1 MKEEK
6 GITLLSLITYII
18 VLLLVI
24 SVVTLVSNFLMNNM
38 NELQSD
44 SKDISEI
51 NKFDLSFLTDIKQE
65 RVSVYQIGENGEFII
80 LEYPD
85 GRDVQYIYDEN
96 SIYRIENNQEK
107 RKISSNIETFKIN
120 AEGNKISLV
129 LKIGQEE
136 RKKEYKIGK

>member
-6 GITLLSLITYII
+6 GITLLALITYII

-96 SIYRIENNQEK
+96 AIYRIENNQEK

>member
-65 RVSVYQIGENGEFII
+65 RVSVYRIGENGEFII

-96 SIYRIENNQEK
+96 AIYRIENNQEK